1 MSANKIDLI
10 RQALNASE
18 SSIKLAKQLL
28 GELEHEGRRLPEQ
41 NKAKELPG
49 IVGVFDGQSME
60 TETGEKHPVPENYAS
75 KSILVVGDTLKLV
88 TSGGEKRFKQLEHVK
103 RHKTS
108 GIIAK
113 KDGKWAA
120 VTSEGSYKLLNS
132 AVEHF
137 GAEVGDEILIQIPAS
152 NLQTTWAAVEK
163 VTKKSKTSDQE
174 VEVVKEVVAP
184 EKEPAR
190 NALARN
196 ASQID
201 ASGSSSNVGGEKK
214 EVTVVKEVIDL
225 EPSKEPKKEKETLTT
240 PPPKKIEVP
249 KVERIVEESKA
260 KEPEVKEPKP
270 VEHPKTVEVA
280 EDELR

>member
-28 GELEHEGRRLPEQ
+28 GELEHEGRRLPER
-41 NKAKELPG
+41 NKAKDLPG
-49 IVGVFDGQSME
+49 IAGVFDGQNMV
-60 TETGEKHPVPENYAS
+60 TESGEKHPVPENYAS

-88 TSGGEKRFKQLEHVK
+88 GSGGEKRFKQIEHVK
-103 RHKTS
+103 RHKTN

-137 GAEVGDEILIQIPAS
+137 GAEVGDEILVQIPAS
-152 NLQTTWAAVEK
+152 NLQTPWAAVEK
-163 VTKKSKTSDQE
+163 VTKKSKISDQE
-174 VEVVKEVVAP
+174 VT
-184 EKEPAR
+184 
-190 NALARN
+190 
-196 ASQID
+196 QIKTE
-201 ASGSSSNVGGEKK
+201 EKK
-214 EVTVVKEVIDL
+214 EETAVREGSEITPK
-225 EPSKEPKKEKETLTT
+225 KEPKPEKPAHV
-240 PPPKKIEVP
+240 PPPKQVESP
-249 KVERIVEESKA
+249 KPEKSVEESNA
-260 KEPEVKEPKP
+260 KEPEMKVAKP
-270 VEHPKTVEVA
+270 VEHPKTEGFA